1 LIRRVDWLK
10 NEILAQDGQVAEF
23 GSSTTAEVVDRALK
37 VLKDL
42 IGERRG
48 LLEPVYY
55 PLKRFE
61 LSYYRNQLI
70 HLYIHEAIVA
80 CCMYSR
86 MKRFSNLTSL
96 DTSNPVK
103 SVDKQELRSD
113 VIFLSQLLKVEF
125 IFHPGRMEDNFE
137 KALSVLFARKILEPD
152 DTEHPTRLRIPEN
165 QHQIARD
172 SFDSFVFH
180 CSFLWPFIETY
191 WLAALSIY
199 TMPAMTWVTEKN
211 WMKRSQDLGRT
222 LYYEGDLTYFESINR
237 ETLRNALDRLIEIDV
252 LEKDVLDEGSGPID
266 AVRPTPTYAKCI
278 IVENPN
284 DLQMDAL
291 HELVENI
298 GRFRRE
304 GRNRRDGAN
313 LNRRLLR
320 LARLA
325 AGPAAISKL

>member
-1 LIRRVDWLK
+1 M
-10 NEILAQDGQVAEF
+10 AEF
-23 GSSTTAEVVDRALK
+23 GTSTTAEVVDRVLR

-55 PLKRFE
+55 PLRRFE

-70 HLYIHEAIVA
+70 HLYVHEAIVT
-80 CCMYSR
+80 CCIYSR
-86 MKRFSNLTSL
+86 MKRFSHLTNLGAPTPIQSL
-96 DTSNPVK
+96 
-103 SVDKQELRSD
+103 DKQELRSD
-113 VIFLSQLLKVEF
+113 VIFLSQLLKIEF
-125 IFHPGRMEDNFE
+125 IFHPGKVEDNFE
-137 KALSVLFARKILEPD
+137 SALSVLFTRKILEPD
-152 DTEHPTRLRIPEN
+152 SEHPTRLKIHRS
-165 QHQIARD
+165 QHPMARD
-172 SFDSFVFH
+172 SFDSYGFH

-191 WLAALSIY
+191 WLAVLSIY

-211 WMKRSQDLGRT
+211 WLKRSQDLGRT
-222 LYYEGDLTYFESINR
+222 LYYEGDLTYFESISR
-237 ETLRNALDRLIEIDV
+237 ETLKNALDCLIEIDV
-252 LEKDVLDEGSGPID
+252 LEKDVLDEGNGPID

-284 DLQMDAL
+284 DPQMDAL

-304 GRNRRDGAN
+304 GRHRRDSAN
-313 LNRRLLR
+313 LNQRLLR

-325 AGPAAISKL
+325 GPAATSKL